1 MKLKVFNSI
10 FCVMLA
16 ILPLTSCEKN
26 DNNDPEPDTPVNPV
40 NPDDPDDPD
49 NPDSQTVMTP
59 TAAFKYIKDTAV
71 DALGRFNPEDQR
83 EILQVS
89 KIFIETYGDYEMPDE
104 FYDDPYY
111 SPARV
116 VGALNHSVRRK
127 NPFGLTRASY
137 DYSIAGYTGI
147 YEPDPRREQW
157 VRTGDSKS
165 VIFRA
170 PVNGQTVEICA
181 SPSGSDWILDADETV
196 LVPGTLTTTVKWGTR
211 VLASVTVK
219 SNADIDRC
227 KVSLDIVAEAANI
240 VASVNIDGN
249 NSRISETGRI
259 SVSGSTVVATE
270 TLLSGSGLCDID
282 SWGEDDDITEKLRE
296 ATMSVNTLDRVYISA
311 QCSDFSIVADGLDC
325 WYDSY
330 SGVSQDM
337 AEKEVS
343 KACDTINRNLGVD
356 VKFAGSSAVQA
367 DLYWTPVIYNDYSY
381 WEIYPGAAVRYA
393 YDGSTELIESVDY
406 NFNIVTDQFENLINR
421 YSNFIRSLR

>member
-1 MKLKVFNSI
+1 MKLRVFNSI

-16 ILPLTSCEKN
+16 ILPLTSCDKN
-26 DNNDPEPDTPVNPV
+26 DKDDPEPDIPVNPV
-40 NPDDPDDPD
+40 NPDDPD

-59 TAAFKYIKDTAV
+59 TAAFNYIKDTAV

-83 EILQVS
+83 DILQIS

-104 FYDDPYY
+104 FYDHPYY

-116 VGALNHSVRRK
+116 IGALNHSIRRK

-137 DYSIAGYTGI
+137 DYSITDYAGI
-147 YEPDPRREQW
+147 YEPDSHREEW

-406 NFNIVTDQFENLINR
+406 NFNIVTDQFENLIDR

>member
-1 MKLKVFNSI
+1 MKLKIFNSI

-16 ILPLTSCEKN
+16 ILPLTSCDKN
-26 DNNDPEPDTPVNPV
+26 DKDDPEPDIPVNPV
-40 NPDDPDDPD
+40 NPDDPD

-59 TAAFKYIKDTAV
+59 TAAFNYIKDTAV

-83 EILQVS
+83 DILQIS

-116 VGALNHSVRRK
+116 IGALNHSIRRK

-137 DYSIAGYTGI
+137 DYSITDYAGI
-147 YEPDPRREQW
+147 YEPDSRREEW

-196 LVPGTLTTTVKWGTR
+196 LVPGTLTTTVKWGSR

-219 SNADIDRC
+219 SNADIDRG

-296 ATMSVNTLDRVYISA
+296 ATMSVNTLDRVYLSA
-311 QCSDFSIVADGLDC
+311 QCSDFSTVADGLDC

-367 DLYWTPVIYNDYSY
+367 NLCWVPVVYNDYSY

-393 YDGSTELIESVDY
+393 YDGSTELIGSVDY
-406 NFNIVTDQFENLINR
+406 NFNIVADQFENLISR
-421 YSNFIRSLR
+421 YSDFIRSLR

>member
-1 MKLKVFNSI
+1 MKLRVFNSI

-16 ILPLTSCEKN
+16 ILPLTSCDKN
-26 DNNDPEPDTPVNPV
+26 DKDDPEPDIPVNPV
-40 NPDDPDDPD
+40 NPDDPD

-59 TAAFKYIKDTAV
+59 TAAFNYIKDTAV

-83 EILQVS
+83 DILQIS

-116 VGALNHSVRRK
+116 IGALNHSIRRK

-137 DYSIAGYTGI
+137 DYSITDYAGI
-147 YEPDPRREQW
+147 YEPDSHREEW

-270 TLLSGSGLCDID
+270 TLLSGFGLCDID

-330 SGVSQDM
+330 SGVSLDM

>member
-1 MKLKVFNSI
+1 MKLKIFNSI

-16 ILPLTSCEKN
+16 ILPLTSCDKN
-26 DNNDPEPDTPVNPV
+26 DKDDPEPDIPVNPV
-40 NPDDPDDPD
+40 NPDDPD

-59 TAAFKYIKDTAV
+59 TAAFNYIKDTAV

-83 EILQVS
+83 DILQIS

-116 VGALNHSVRRK
+116 IGALNHSIRRK

-137 DYSIAGYTGI
+137 DYSITDYAGI

-196 LVPGTLTTTVKWGTR
+196 LVPGTLTTTVKWGSR

-337 AEKEVS
+337 AEKEVR
-343 KACDTINRNLGVD
+343 KACETINRNLGVE

-367 DLYWTPVIYNDYSY
+367 NLCWVPVVYNDYSY

>member
-1 MKLKVFNSI
+1 MKLKIFNSI

-16 ILPLTSCEKN
+16 ILPLTSCDKN
-26 DNNDPEPDTPVNPV
+26 DKDDPEPDIPVNPV
-40 NPDDPDDPD
+40 NPDDPD

-59 TAAFKYIKDTAV
+59 TAAFNYIKDTAV

-83 EILQVS
+83 DILQIS

-116 VGALNHSVRRK
+116 IGALNHSIRRK

-137 DYSIAGYTGI
+137 DYSITDYAGI
-147 YEPDPRREQW
+147 NEPDSHREEW

-337 AEKEVS
+337 AEKEVR
-343 KACDTINRNLGVD
+343 KACETINRNLGVE

-367 DLYWTPVIYNDYSY
+367 NLCWVPVVYNDYSY